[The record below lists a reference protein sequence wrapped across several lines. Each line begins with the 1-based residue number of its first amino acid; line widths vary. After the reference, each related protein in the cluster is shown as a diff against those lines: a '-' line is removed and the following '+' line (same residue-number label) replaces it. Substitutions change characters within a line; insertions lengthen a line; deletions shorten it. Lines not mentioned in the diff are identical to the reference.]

1 MRVAVQVATTR
12 CDGIA
17 CVIEDQVTSTPS
29 RLTGKRAVQEMRS
42 LERELAKETGTK
54 PSYLN
59 VRQSLAEGPRVRPRD
74 HPGGT
79 RVRPATAAARPFLVD
94 NRGGGVVSG
103 QLDRGA
109 EERGASAEWLGE
121 RELGASQGLAPGRVV
136 FQGGSGREGGVAGR
150 RQRPLTVG
158 IDGRGSSAVVSRAG
172 EGDRGEGAGEV
183 VTGAQRM
190 QRAREEAIR
199 ATLENING
207 WGT

>member
-1 MRVAVQVATTR
+1 MQDEAT
-12 CDGIA
+12 
-17 CVIEDQVTSTPS
+17 SNPS
-29 RLTGKRAVQEMRS
+29 RLTGKLAVQEMRS

-74 HPGGT
+74 HLGGQ
-79 RVRPATAAARPFLVD
+79 RVRPATAAARPCLD
-94 NRGGGVVSG
+94 NRGREVVSG

-109 EERGASAEWLGE
+109 EERGASAEWLSE
-121 RELGASQGLAPGRVV
+121 RELGASQGLARERVV
-136 FQGGSGREGGVAGR
+136 FQGGRGREGGVAGR
-150 RQRPLTVG
+150 RPRPMTVG
-158 IDGRGSSAVVSRAG
+158 IDGRGSSGLVSRAG
-172 EGDRGEGAGEV
+172 EGDSRDGAGEV